1 MQAQRSGKQQWLA
14 VMALA
19 VGAFIFNT
27 TEFIPIALLSDIG
40 RSFSMS
46 AADTGIMLTVY
57 AWIVAL
63 MSLPLMLLTQK
74 VERRKLLLVLLA
86 VFAGAHLLS
95 AFAWNFQVL
104 LASRVAV
111 ALVHAVFW
119 SVTASLAIRSD
130 RFPVNAVSEW
140 DEWLHG

>member
-46 AADTGIMLTVY
+46 AAETGIMLTVY

-63 MSLPLMLLTQK
+63 MSLPLMLITQK
-74 VERRKLLLVLLA
+74 VHKAHALDYGKAALPAADNDFLFHDTIFLA
-86 VFAGAHLLS
+86 VSSVRSRSSSLWAAERNMASNWEGA
-95 AFAWNFQVL
+95 
-104 LASRVAV
+104 R
-111 ALVHAVFW
+111 
-119 SVTASLAIRSD
+119 
-130 RFPVNAVSEW
+130 
-140 DEWLHG
+140 